1 MASEAPALAAEDL
14 ALLKRVAARVVELHL
29 EVPAVLTLESVRPLS
44 FVASQA
50 MIFFQPLVLALLRFS
65 DYQRFAALAERRDAL
80 EALIALIERRAEEAR
95 AARRAARGGAA
106 KGAPET
112 SGGPAGRAGRRT

>member
-14 ALLKRVAARVVELHL
+14 ALLQRVAARVVELHL

-80 EALIALIERRAEEAR
+80 EALIALIERCAEEAR

-112 SGGPAGRAGRRT
+112 SGGPTGRVGRTT